1 MPFAAPASS
10 HPTAAGQ
17 GSMRR
22 VLGLGAALLL
32 AAGATPAFAADHS
45 WMGDKALVDA
55 AKKEGTVAIWSSINE
70 DEQNPQLAAFT
81 DATGIKVDYI
91 RGADA
96 PLMSRMAIEKR
107 AGKES
112 WDDFQIQAV
121 HSVPK
126 EWLMQFTPS
135 EAAALLPQA
144 RDPDKR
150 WYGTYLVFHTPAYN
164 TTKIKK
170 EDLPKRYEDFAK
182 HPEWKGHIAL
192 DYTDRDWYAGF
203 MTSMGKDKGGKIIA
217 DIVNTLEPALYKGHL
232 ALARALGSGEYWL
245 NLNNY
250 LNLVLNVKLA
260 NDPVDWWILE
270 PVTTSMGEIG
280 VNAKAPHPNAAKL
293 LANFLISGEAQ
304 QMRTKWGRIPSR
316 PDIES
321 NPPGILKAFEGK
333 KTVAPHLLPAEDSK
347 WQKEFNQAFKAKG

>member
-1 MPFAAPASS
+1 MPFAALASS
-10 HPTAAGQ
+10 HPSTAGQ
-17 GSMRR
+17 GSMRGLLWLTAS
-22 VLGLGAALLL
+22 VLVAL
-32 AAGATPAFAADHS
+32 ACTPALAADHS
-45 WMGDKALVDA
+45 WMSDKALVAA

-70 DEQNPQLAAFT
+70 DEQNPQIAAFT

-164 TTKIKK
+164 TTKVKK
-170 EDLPKRYEDFAK
+170 EDLPKSYEDFAK

-203 MTSMGKDKGGKIIA
+203 IQGMGEAKGAKIMAEIVDK
-217 DIVNTLEPALYKGHL
+217 LEPTLYKGHL

-260 NDPVDWWILE
+260 KDPVDWWILE
-270 PVTTSMGEIG
+270 PVVTSMGEIG

-316 PDIES
+316 ADIES

-333 KTVAPHLLPAEDSK
+333 KTVAPHLLPADDQK
-347 WQKEFNQAFKAKG
+347 WQKEFNKVFKAQG

>member
-1 MPFAAPASS
+1 MPLAAFASS
-10 HPTAAGQ
+10 QSIAARGP
-17 GSMRR
+17 SPRR
-22 VLGLGAALLL
+22 LLGLAGMALAL
-32 AAGATPAFAADHS
+32 AAGPAFAAEHS
-45 WMGDKALVDA
+45 WMSDKALVDA

-70 DEQNPQLAAFT
+70 DEQNPQLALFT

-121 HSVPK
+121 HSVPQ
-126 EWLMQFTPS
+126 EWLLPFEPS

-144 RDPDKR
+144 RDPNKR

-164 TTKIKK
+164 TTKVKK
-170 EDLPKRYEDFAK
+170 EDLPKTYEDFAK
-182 HPEWKGHIAL
+182 HPEWKGHIGL
-192 DYTDRDWYAGF
+192 DFTDRDWYAGL
-203 MTSMGKDKGGKIIA
+203 MTEYGKDKGDKIFKS
-217 DIVNTLEPALYKGHL
+217 IVDTLEPSLYKGHL

-260 NDPVDWWILE
+260 GDPVDWWIIE
-270 PVTTSMGEIG
+270 PVVTSMGEIG

-321 NPPGILKAFEGK
+321 NPPGILKAFQGK
-333 KTVAPHLLPAEDSK
+333 KTITPHLSPADDQK
-347 WQKEFNQAFKAKG
+347 WQKEFNAAFKAKG

>member
-1 MPFAAPASS
+1 MPFAALASS
-10 HPTAAGQ
+10 HPPAAGQ
-17 GSMRR
+17 GSLRR
-22 VLGLGAALLL
+22 LLGLTASLAMAL
-32 AAGATPAFAADHS
+32 ACAPAFAADHS
-45 WMGDKALVDA
+45 WMSDKALVDA

-112 WDDFQIQAV
+112 WDNFQIQAV

-126 EWLMQFTPS
+126 EWLLQFTPS

-170 EDLPKRYEDFAK
+170 EDLPKSYEDFAK

-203 MTSMGKDKGGKIIA
+203 MQGVGEEKGGKIMA
-217 DIVNTLEPALYKGHL
+217 EIVDKLEPALYKGHL

-250 LNLVLNVKLA
+250 LNLVLNVMIAK
-260 NDPVDWWILE
+260 DPVDWWILE

-304 QMRTKWGRIPSR
+304 QMRTQWGRIPSR
-316 PDIES
+316 MDIES

-333 KTVAPHLLPAEDSK
+333 QQIQPHLSDQDDAK
-347 WQKEFNQAFKAKG
+347 WQKAFNQTFKAK